1 MKKINVRSPYY
12 IEVAPKPVIIY
23 YYSLQKCEDSS
34 IGYVSEQT
42 ADEIALE
49 NDDRVQDASLNDYVV
64 IGKVDI
70 TQGTYT
76 SVGLITD
83 TGETGCII
91 PPDPVYYALVK
102 CTDPVT
108 AGYRTGQ
115 ETSEITLAD
124 DDQVVDSNNNIYR
137 VSGETETGTNV
148 GTVIATGETGCP
160 AIIPPIAPQTIQVNC
175 GGTHNVAA
183 DVGVVTYQINTPN
196 TGTFRANITGS
207 NVPQKFTLKWNGSE
221 VTSDYIGSD
230 FYDQDLLDEGIP
242 IGEIATGTPS
252 TKTNTFL
259 EINKSAS
266 TPNLVELVVNAP
278 LINDE
283 YSVNF
288 VCPEPAPVTIVETTQ
303 INIWFDASGSMN
315 TTLTPLQQMA
325 AGNLKDCLVQFY
337 DNDPA
342 KYDQYV
348 RVRSFTNERTFER
361 ALQPP
366 SISGATN
373 CINIIF
379 QDESAPPSTAAY
391 CRQYPWSPAQATT
404 SFFDYDIRNLR
415 DALTNNSVGYI
426 TPIVFQVDEFY
437 SGQQVYYFQEFLK
450 TVENGG
456 IVGGQYELPKNL
468 SDLKDQFKFYY
479 DVQDGVSYAS
489 NPNYYRDLIIQAIND
504 LGFSITCP

>member
-49 NDDRVQDASLNDYVV
+49 NDDRVQDADLNDYVV
-64 IGKVDI
+64 LGKVDI

-91 PPDPVYYALVK
+91 PPDPVYYNLVK

-108 AGYRTGQ
+108 TGYRTGQ

-148 GTVIATGETGCP
+148 GTVTATGETGCP
-160 AIIPPIAPQTIQVNC
+160 TIIPPIAPQTIQVNC
-175 GGTHNVAA
+175 GGTHNVAT
-183 DVGVVTYQINTPN
+183 DVGVVTYQVNTPN
-196 TGTFRANITGS
+196 IGTFRVNISGGE
-207 NVPQKFTLKWNGSE
+207 VPQKFTLKWNGSE
-221 VTSDYIGSD
+221 VTSDYIGSNI
-230 FYDQDLLDEGIP
+230 YDQDLLDEGVP
-242 IGEIATGTPS
+242 IGEIATGVTS
-252 TKTNTFL
+252 TKADAFL

-278 LINDE
+278 LVNDD

-288 VCPEPAPVTIVETTQ
+288 VCPEPAPIVIEETTQ
-303 INIWFDASGSMN
+303 INIWFDDSGSMKD
-315 TTLTPLQQMA
+315 TLAPLLAMA
-325 AGNLKDCLVQFY
+325 AGNLKDCLIQFY
-337 DNDPA
+337 DNDSA
-342 KYDQYV
+342 KYDKYV
-348 RVRSFTNERTFER
+348 NVSGTSVWTDERTFDR

-366 SISGATN
+366 TVEGATN

-379 QDESAPPSTAAY
+379 QDEANSNYHGDPFNPSVLRTAKY
-391 CRQYPWSPAQATT
+391 ST
-404 SFFDYDIRNLR
+404 DIIGLRN
-415 DALTNNSVGYI
+415 ALTRNSVGYI
-426 TPIVFQVDEFY
+426 TPIIFQV
-437 SGQQVYYFQEFLK
+437 QVDGGVYTAFKDFLK
-450 TVENGG
+450 VVENGNLLGGSNYG
-456 IVGGQYELPKNL
+456 IPYNL
-468 SDLKDQFKFYY
+468 IDLNEQVKFYY
-479 DVQDGVSYAS
+479 DVQEGVSYAS
-489 NPNYYRDLIIQAIND
+489 NPTYYRNLIIQAIND